1 MFVSDDGTARLKH
14 VERILN
20 LCLFSM
26 TYCVLCRFFF
36 FFLVELCRKYL
47 HLSDGTSQSE
57 SDQLL
62 SYPGLPTPLQVFTQ
76 QGGLALLAQ
85 HLPLVYPETLRYSTP
100 DKVATPDAIDAEW
113 VKVDANDDI
122 YEVNVCF
129 MLIF

>member
-1 MFVSDDGTARLKH
+1 M
-14 VERILN
+14 
-20 LCLFSM
+20 
-26 TYCVLCRFFF
+26 YCVGFYC
-36 FFLVELCRKYL
+36 VVVRKNVC
-47 HLSDGTSQSE
+47 LSDGTSKSD

-100 DKVATPDAIDAEW
+100 DKAATPDAIDAEW

-129 MLIF
+129 MFVSDLK

>member
-1 MFVSDDGTARLKH
+1 VYS
-14 VERILN
+14 
-20 LCLFSM
+20 CQ
-26 TYCVLCRFFF
+26 
-36 FFLVELCRKYL
+36 FFLVELHKKYFY
-47 HLSDGTSQSE
+47 LSDGTSKSG
-57 SDQLL
+57 SDHLL

-113 VKVDANDDI
+113 VKVDASDDI

-129 MLIF
+129 KLIF

>member
-1 MFVSDDGTARLKH
+1 VYSVGFFV
-14 VERILN
+14 E
-20 LCLFSM
+20 M
-26 TYCVLCRFFF
+26 Y
-36 FFLVELCRKYL
+36 RKYVC
-47 HLSDGTSQSE
+47 LSDGTSKTE

-113 VKVDANDDI
+113 VKVDASDDI

-129 MLIF
+129 MLIFETSKMYI